1 MSVDITPELIPCV
14 GIILVICGVL
24 GLVITLLLVRGGRR
38 GDGTVA
44 RDREPY

>member
-1 MSVDITPELIPCV
+1 L

-24 GLVITLLLVRGGRR
+24 GLVITLFLVRGDGR
-38 GDGTVA
+38 VA